1 MLRTDKVT
9 IRFGGLYAV
18 NEVSLVVPDHSI
30 TALIGPNGA
39 GKTTLFNVIS
49 GVYKPLSGEVLFKD
63 KPIGGLPPHKVNESG
78 IARTYQ
84 NINLFRK
91 MTVLENV
98 MVGRHTRTS
107 SGVFSSMMRLPSERN
122 EERSIREFARETLE
136 FVGLLDV
143 KDYHATN
150 LPYGSQRKLEIARA
164 LASEPALLLLD
175 EPAAGMNTKEKMD
188 LMDLILKIREKGIT
202 ILLVEHDMKFVMGMA
217 DVVNVM
223 NYGRKIAEGSPEEVQ
238 RNPEVIEA
246 YLGKE

>member
-18 NEVSLVVPDHSI
+18 NEVSLEVPQHSI

-39 GKTTLFNVIS
+39 GKTTLFNLIS
-49 GVYKPLSGEVLFKD
+49 GVYKPLSGDIVFKERS
-63 KPIGGLPPHKVNESG
+63 IAGLPPHKVNESG

-98 MVGRHTRTS
+98 MVGRHTRTV
-107 SGVFSSMMRLPSERN
+107 SGVFSSMLRLPSERA
-122 EERSIREFARETLE
+122 EEQAIIDFAMDTLA
-136 FVGLLDV
+136 FVGLGDV
-143 KDYHATN
+143 KDYQATN

-164 LASEPALLLLD
+164 LASEPSLLLLD

-188 LMDLILKIREKGIT
+188 LMDLIMKIRERGVT

-217 DVVNVM
+217 DTVHVM
-223 NYGRKIAEGSPEEVQ
+223 NYGRKIAEGPPEAVQ
-238 RNPEVIEA
+238 KNPEVIEA

>member
-18 NEVSLVVPDHSI
+18 NEVSLEVPDNSI

-39 GKTTLFNVIS
+39 GKTTLFNLIS
-49 GVYKPLSGEVLFKD
+49 GVYKPLAGDIIFKD
-63 KPIGGLPPHKVNESG
+63 RSIAGLPPHKVNESG

-91 MTVLENV
+91 MSVLENV
-98 MVGRHTRTS
+98 MVGRHTRTT
-107 SGVFSSMMRLPSERN
+107 SGVFASMLRLPSERT
-122 EERSIREFARETLE
+122 EEQSIIDFALDTLA
-136 FVGLLDV
+136 FVNLADV
-143 KDYHATN
+143 KDYQATN
-150 LPYGSQRKLEIARA
+150 LPYGSQRRLEIARA
-164 LASEPALLLLD
+164 LASEPSLLLLD

-188 LMDLILKIREKGIT
+188 LMDLIMKIRERGIT

-217 DVVNVM
+217 DNVNVM
-223 NYGRKIAEGSPEEVQ
+223 NYGRKIAEGPPEAVQ
-238 RNPEVIEA
+238 KNPEVIEA

>member
-18 NEVSLVVPDHSI
+18 NEVSLEVPQHSI

-39 GKTTLFNVIS
+39 GKTTLFNLIS
-49 GVYKPLSGEVLFKD
+49 GVYKPLSGDIVFKERS
-63 KPIGGLPPHKVNESG
+63 IAGLPPHKVNESG

-98 MVGRHTRTS
+98 MVGRHTRTV
-107 SGVFSSMMRLPSERN
+107 SGVFASMLRLPSERA
-122 EERSIREFARETLE
+122 EEQAIIDFAMDTLA
-136 FVGLLDV
+136 FVGLGDV
-143 KDYHATN
+143 KDYQATN

-164 LASEPALLLLD
+164 LASEPSLLLLD

-188 LMDLILKIREKGIT
+188 LMDLIMKIRERGVT

-217 DVVNVM
+217 DTVHVM
-223 NYGRKIAEGSPEEVQ
+223 NYGRKIAEGPPEAVQ
-238 RNPEVIEA
+238 KNPEVIEA

>member
-18 NEVSLVVPDHSI
+18 NEVSLEVPQHSI

-39 GKTTLFNVIS
+39 GKTTLFNLIS
-49 GVYKPLSGEVLFKD
+49 GVYKPLSGDIVFKERS
-63 KPIGGLPPHKVNESG
+63 IAGLPPHKVNESG

-98 MVGRHTRTS
+98 MVGRHTRTV
-107 SGVFSSMMRLPSERN
+107 SGVFASMLRLPSERA
-122 EERSIREFARETLE
+122 EEQAIIDFAMDTLA
-136 FVGLLDV
+136 FVGLGDV
-143 KDYHATN
+143 KDYQATN

-164 LASEPALLLLD
+164 LASEPSLLLLD

-188 LMDLILKIREKGIT
+188 LMDLIMKIRERGVT
-202 ILLVEHDMKFVMGMA
+202 ILLVEHDMKFVMGWLTRCM
-217 DVVNVM
+217 
-223 NYGRKIAEGSPEEVQ
+223 
-238 RNPEVIEA
+238 
-246 YLGKE
+246 